1 MIYLD
6 NAATAKLKKTA
17 LDAML
22 QAYDLNFAN
31 PSALYLAAGKA
42 RRAMEQARDTFA
54 EELNCDRDEIFFT
67 SGGTESDNWSVF
79 GTAEALRNKG
89 KHIITQ
95 KTEHHAILNSLKA
108 LERKGYEVTYLNV
121 DENGVLDPET
131 LEKAIRR
138 DTILVSVMAAN
149 NETGVLQKLEEIGR
163 ITHKHRITFHTDAV
177 QAFGHIPLDVKAL
190 NIDLLSASA
199 HKIGGPRGTGLLYKR
214 LDTELVPLIYG
225 GGQERELR
233 SGTENVAGIVGF
245 AAALKD
251 KDDSGYVRSLRDHM
265 AGRLTSEIEDV
276 TVNGNVKD
284 RLPGI
289 LNISIR
295 GVKGESV
302 LMRLSSLG
310 ICASTGSAC
319 TSRSGEP
326 SHVLTAMGL
335 DAKTCDS
342 SLRFS
347 LSGENTKAEIDE
359 TVDALKEIVGDF
371 RKMMY

>member
-42 RRAMEQARDTFA
+42 RRAMEQARDIFA

-79 GTAEALRNKG
+79 GTAEVLRNKG

-108 LERKGYEVTYLNV
+108 LERKGYEVTYLDV

-163 ITHKHRITFHTDAV
+163 ITRKHRITFHTDAV

-214 LDTELVPLIYG
+214 LDTEISPLIYG
-225 GGQERELR
+225 GGQERDLR

-265 AGRLTSEIEDV
+265 AGRLASEIEDV

-295 GVKGESV
+295 DVKGESV